1 MSKAEELLSSLETS
15 QAVALLIDSSEE
27 PHIIIGADRYI
38 TVPDELKR
46 LAVQYDHNIET
57 VTFDCPRY
65 WDEHDM
71 SQMGVYINYELS
83 NKTSGIYKAKNVRVD
98 DADPTI
104 MHFEWTIN
112 SDVTPVS
119 GKIAFLVCVKN
130 VNEYDIETN
139 HWNTERCT
147 DCYISEGMEPDAIVF
162 DPDKQYIKILEDF
175 VHIGADEPPSV
186 PVLWIDPNGEVNQ
199 VSEPSTSSSGP
210 AKVNAYADVLED
222 FIYIGTSV
230 PSSLPTLW
238 MYPYDTSVSDD
249 DHMKLGIVGIT
260 ITEV

>member
-1 MSKAEELLSSLETS
+1 MSKAEDLLISLENSKVVT
-15 QAVALLIDSSEE
+15 LLIDHLEE
-27 PHIIIGADRYI
+27 PHIVIGADRYI

-83 NKTSGIYKAKNVRVD
+83 DETSGIYKAKNVRVD

-112 SDVTPVS
+112 SDVTEVN
-119 GKIAFLVCVKN
+119 GNITFLVCVKN
-130 VNEYDIETN
+130 IDEYDIETN
-139 HWNTERCT
+139 HWNTEKCT
-147 DCYISEGMEPDAIVF
+147 DCYVSEGLEPDAIVF
-162 DPDKQYIKILEDF
+162 DPDKQYVKILEDF

-186 PVLWIDPNGEVNQ
+186 PVVWIDPNGS
-199 VSEPSTSSSGP
+199 SELVDESTTGPS
-210 AKVNAYADVLED
+210 KVNAYAKVLED
-222 FIYIGTSV
+222 FVHIGDDA
-230 PSSLPTLW
+230 PPTLPSLW
-238 MYPYDTSVSDD
+238 LYPFDSSVIDD
-249 DHMKLGIVGIT
+249 SVRLGIVGIT